1 MVFLKTSFFKK
12 AKTKKRRRTSM
23 KYKKQVAMALLCF
36 TTQGHGN
43 NVYSHTFFT
52 AIPQHKLITN
62 LTQNLLVDQ
71 AHENGRALKR
81 RTVQIALFGGKS
93 GKKQDL
99 RDYFLYNGNNGLRM
113 AETPTIQGQN
123 GAGTMTVGNSQE
135 LIGSDFNI
143 QTANGGQASTI
154 NINPYQTASGAAIS
168 LRVPVLDRCWAS
180 LDVPVVHIKNN
191 LNFTETFTSGPIAA
205 PLGGGV
211 GFINPLTG
219 QTTTPVATM
228 TQAFNQQG
236 MLYGKISGAQ
246 SKTAIADMTLK
257 LGYDFVDHTDFYLSG
272 YAGFVFPTGNRPK
285 AEYMFEA
292 IVGNNHHF
300 GINGGMY
307 GQVSFENFGHNNLWL
322 GWSMEGEYLFQ
333 NTQKRSFD
341 LKGRPWSRYLQ
352 VFPTEGARQA
362 ELLTVPALTAGA
374 ITSPQRTWGINS
386 FTQDVKVHAGYNGS
400 FNFNVNYIG
409 DAWHTALGLNTYVRQ
424 VENISLKTAWNNQ
437 SVQIAG
443 LPIYNKAAY
452 GTGGAALPNT
462 AGATDPLRQQG
473 ILGQPSE
480 QFFSATVPTY
490 VQESDL
496 DLGSAAHPAVY
507 SQTVYSTIGYYRA
520 SDHYPQNFE
529 LGSSYE
535 FGSCNTTLN
544 RWTIWTK
551 IQITF

>member
-1 MVFLKTSFFKK
+1 
-12 AKTKKRRRTSM
+12 M

-62 LTQNLLVDQ
+62 LTENLLVDQ

-93 GKKQDL
+93 GQKQDL

-113 AETPTIQGQN
+113 KETPELQGQN
-123 GAGTMTVGNSQE
+123 GAGTAFSFGNSQE

-143 QTANGGQASTI
+143 QTANGAQASTI
-154 NINPYQTASGAAIS
+154 NMNPYQTVSGAAIS

-180 LDVPVVHIKNN
+180 LDVPIVHVKNN
-191 LNFTETFTSGPIAA
+191 LDLTESFTGGPLA
-205 PLGGGV
+205 PALAGAV
-211 GFINPLTG
+211 GFISPLTG
-219 QTTTPVATM
+219 AATVPVATM
-228 TQAFNQQG
+228 VQAFNQLG
-236 MLYGKISGAQ
+236 MLYGRISGVQ
-246 SKTAIADMTLK
+246 SKTGVADMTLK
-257 LGYDFVDHTDFYLSG
+257 LGYDFVDQTDFYLSG

-292 IVGNNHHF
+292 IVGNNKHF
-300 GINGGMY
+300 GLNGGMY
-307 GQVSFENFGHNNLWL
+307 GQLSFENFGHNNLWL
-322 GWSMEGEYLFQ
+322 GWSLEGEYLFQ

-352 VFPTEGARQA
+352 VFQNEGARQA

-374 ITSPQRTWGINS
+374 ITSLQRTWGINS

-409 DAWHTALGLNTYVRQ
+409 DAWHTGLGLNTYVRQ
-424 VENISLKTAWNNQ
+424 AESIKLKNPWILGP
-437 SVQIAG
+437 QIAG
-443 LPIYNKAAY
+443 LPIYNKATYA
-452 GTGGAALPNT
+452 GLGNT
-462 AGATDPLRQQG
+462 AGATDPLRSQG
-473 ILGQPSE
+473 ILGQPNE
-480 QFFSATVPTY
+480 MFFSATVPTY
-490 VQESDL
+490 VKESDL

-507 SQTVYSTIGYYRA
+507 SQTVYATTGYYRA
-520 SDHYPQNFE
+520 SDNYPQNFE

-535 FGSCNTTLN
+535 FGSCNTVLN

>member
-1 MVFLKTSFFKK
+1 
-12 AKTKKRRRTSM
+12 M

-62 LTQNLLVDQ
+62 LTENLLVDQ

-93 GKKQDL
+93 GQKQDL

-113 AETPTIQGQN
+113 KETPDLQG
-123 GAGTMTVGNSQE
+123 GTANNEVGNSQE

-143 QTANGGQASTI
+143 QTLNGAQASTI
-154 NINPYQTASGAAIS
+154 NINPYQTVSGAS
-168 LRVPVLDRCWAS
+168 LSIRVPVLDRCWAS
-180 LDVPVVHIKNN
+180 LDIPVVHVKNN
-191 LNFTETFTSGPIAA
+191 LDLTESFTGGPIAA
-205 PLGGGV
+205 AAVANV
-211 GFINPLTG
+211 GFTSPLYTSG
-219 QTTTPVATM
+219 FAPVVATM

-236 MLYGKISGAQ
+236 MLYGKISGVQ

-257 LGYDFVDHTDFYLSG
+257 LGYDFVDQTDFYLSG
-272 YAGFVFPTGNRPK
+272 YAGMVLPTGNRPK
-285 AEYMFEA
+285 AVYMFEA
-292 IVGNNHHF
+292 IVGNNKHF
-300 GINGGMY
+300 GLNGGMY

-322 GWSMEGEYLFQ
+322 GWSLEGEYLFQ

-352 VFPTEGARQA
+352 VFQNEGMRQA
-362 ELLTVPALTAGA
+362 EIAATGIPIVYGLPIVTPF
-374 ITSPQRTWGINS
+374 RTWGINS

-409 DAWHTALGLNTYVRQ
+409 DAWHTGLGLNTYVRQ
-424 VENISLKTAWNNQ
+424 AESIKLKNHWILGP
-437 SVQIAG
+437 QIAG
-443 LPIYNKAAY
+443 LPIYNKPAY
-452 GTGGAALPNT
+452 GFATI
-462 AGATDPLRQQG
+462 AGATDTLRSEG
-473 ILGQPSE
+473 ILGQPGE
-480 QFFSATVPTY
+480 MFIGTGANAGIVPVY

-507 SQTVYSTIGYYRA
+507 SQTVYATAGYYRS

-535 FGSCNTTLN
+535 FGSCNTVLN

-551 IQITF
+551 LQITF

>member
-1 MVFLKTSFFKK
+1 
-12 AKTKKRRRTSM
+12 M

-62 LTQNLLVDQ
+62 LTENLLVDQ

-113 AETPTIQGQN
+113 AETPTLQG
-123 GAGTMTVGNSQE
+123 GAANNAVGNSQE

-143 QTANGGQASTI
+143 QTTNGAQASTI
-154 NINPYQTASGAAIS
+154 NINPYQTVSGAAIS

-180 LDVPVVHIKNN
+180 LDVPVVHVKNN
-191 LNFTETFTSGPIAA
+191 LDFTETFTPGPISGLLA
-205 PLGGGV
+205 GGV
-211 GFINPLTG
+211 GFISPLTG
-219 QTTTPVATM
+219 AATTPVATM
-228 TQAFNQQG
+228 TQAFNQLG

-246 SKTAIADMTLK
+246 TKTAIADMTLK
-257 LGYDFVDHTDFYLSG
+257 FGYDFVDHTDFYLSG
-272 YAGFVFPTGNRPK
+272 YAGMVFPTGNRPQ

-300 GINGGMY
+300 GLNGGMY

-341 LKGRPWSRYLQ
+341 LKGRPWSRYMQ
-352 VFPTEGARQA
+352 VFQNEGMRQA
-362 ELLTVPALTAGA
+362 EITSGGA
-374 ITSPQRTWGINS
+374 IGNPIVAPFRTWGINS

-400 FNFNVNYIG
+400 FNFNVNYVG
-409 DAWHTALGLNTYVRQ
+409 DAWHTGLGLNTYLRQ
-424 VENISLKTAWNNQ
+424 AENISLKTAWNNQ
-437 SVQIAG
+437 SVQVAA

-452 GTGGAALPNT
+452 AAGAAAT
-462 AGATDPLRQQG
+462 IAGATDTLRSIG
-473 ILGQPSE
+473 IAGQPDE
-480 QFFSATVPTY
+480 MFIGNGAVPVY
-490 VQESDL
+490 VQESDI
-496 DLGSAAHPAVY
+496 DLGSAAHPAAY
-507 SQTVYSTIGYYRA
+507 SQTVYATAGYYRT

-535 FGSCNTTLN
+535 FGSCNTALN

-551 IQITF
+551 LQITF

>member
-1 MVFLKTSFFKK
+1 
-12 AKTKKRRRTSM
+12 M
-23 KYKKQVAMALLCF
+23 KYKKQVALALLCF

-62 LTQNLLVDQ
+62 LTENLLVDQ

-93 GKKQDL
+93 THKQNL
-99 RDYFLYNGNNGLRM
+99 RDYFLYNGRTDGLRM
-113 AETPTIQGQN
+113 AETPDLQG
-123 GAGTMTVGNSQE
+123 GTANNAVGNSQE

-143 QTANGGQASTI
+143 QTLNGAQASTI
-154 NINPYQTASGAAIS
+154 NINPYQTVSGASIS
-168 LRVPVLDRCWAS
+168 LRVPVLDKCWAS
-180 LDVPVVHIKNN
+180 LDIPVVHVKNN
-191 LNFTETFTSGPIAA
+191 LNFIETFTSGPIQAA
-205 PLGGGV
+205 AVGNV
-211 GFINPLTG
+211 GFISPLTG
-219 QTTTPVATM
+219 AATIPVATM
-228 TQAFNQQG
+228 TQAFTQQG
-236 MLYGKISGAQ
+236 MLYGRISGIQ

-257 LGYDFVDHTDFYLSG
+257 LGCDFVDQTDFYLSG
-272 YAGFVFPTGNRPK
+272 YAGMVFPTGNRPK

-300 GINGGMY
+300 GLNGGMY
-307 GQVSFENFGHNNLWL
+307 GQLSFENFGHNNLWL

-352 VFPTEGARQA
+352 VFQNEGARQA
-362 ELLTVPALTAGA
+362 EIVGGSGAAPAQMPAPT
-374 ITSPQRTWGINS
+374 RTWGINS

-409 DAWHTALGLNTYVRQ
+409 DAWHTGLGLNTYIRQ
-424 VENISLKTAWNNQ
+424 AENIKLKNPWLLGPQ
-437 SVQIAG
+437 VAG

-452 GTGGAALPNT
+452 GGAPILNIAGGTNAL
-462 AGATDPLRQQG
+462 RSIG
-473 ILGQPSE
+473 IAEQPDE
-480 QFFSATVPTY
+480 IFFSATVPTY

-507 SQTVYSTIGYYRA
+507 SQTVYATAGYYRA

-535 FGSCNTTLN
+535 FGSCNTVLN

-551 IQITF
+551 LQITF